1 MGTLVLG
8 SGRAREEQKA
18 RALLLPSI
26 PRQLSRKH
34 LGPLSVPPFTPPSEP
49 PQVTDALSV
58 ATLVARSRIDGQG
71 VVMAKHN
78 AFPILRHEQFRR
90 ECSIPRPERKRILHG
105 EIRVEFERYSIG
117 RAVESRRPY
126 GVVVE
131 PVVGGPR

>member
-58 ATLVARSRIDGQG
+58 ATLVARMLLVPALRIIALNLRTELVRG
-71 VVMAKHN
+71 VAQNSAHG
-78 AFPILRHEQFRR
+78 RR
-90 ECSIPRPERKRILHG
+90 DRGCERSAPVPRQKC
-105 EIRVEFERYSIG
+105 V
-117 RAVESRRPY
+117 AV
-126 GVVVE
+126 
-131 PVVGGPR
+131 